1 MLFNLETEEGGL
13 GITNIENQLI
23 QKLNSWIKEQHKT
36 AKRSQQRLVNTSKD
50 TQPPPPPP
58 PFENILC
65 VFSTLAKP
73 NKHQRLGQIKVK
85 RLEERNGSNIIIKQT
100 QSARR
105 F

>member
-1 MLFNLETEEGGL
+1 MEEGGL
-13 GITNIENQLI
+13 GIINIENQLI
-23 QKLNSWIKEQHKT
+23 QKLSPWIKQQHKT
-36 AKRSQQRLVNTSKD
+36 AKRSQRRLVNTSKD
-50 TQPPPPPP
+50 THSP

-65 VFSTLAKP
+65 AFSTLAKP